1 MELAD
6 LVSSLDS
13 SATHPISLVSLMKLA
28 IIGAVKDNAVT
39 IASAVWQST
48 QWRRNQT
55 SSGEETIKNAED
67 SYASDCGYFEKG
79 EEQYAG
85 AEQHD

>member
-1 MELAD
+1 MELAG
-6 LVSSLDS
+6 LVSCLDS
-13 SATHPISLVSLMKLA
+13 SATHPISLVSLTKLA

-67 SYASDCGYFEKG
+67 SHASDGGYCEKD

-85 AEQHD
+85 AEHHD